1 MIMRTSRKTV
11 IFTRPFSLR
20 GVDGIQPAGTYT
32 VDTDEELL
40 EALSFPV
47 YRRVTTS
54 MFLPSRPGGMIS
66 GQLVTVDPAELE
78 AAQERDAM
86 PDRMDIAESRVSGSA
101 AHPSRHRP

>member
-1 MIMRTSRKTV
+1 MIMRTSQKTV
-11 IFTRPFSLR
+11 TFMHPFSLR

-54 MFLPSRPGGMIS
+54 MFLPSQPGGMIS
-66 GQLVTVDPAELE
+66 GQVATVDPAELE

-86 PDRMDIAESRVSGSA
+86 PDQMDIAESRVSGCA
-101 AHPSRHRP
+101 EHPSWRRG